1 MLFLI
6 DMKWHIFLF
15 PDIKHKL
22 SHISLQSSFYEAVR
36 MMCGLF
42 SNISSKELN
51 VRPELDV

>member
-36 MMCGLF
+36 MMCGLS